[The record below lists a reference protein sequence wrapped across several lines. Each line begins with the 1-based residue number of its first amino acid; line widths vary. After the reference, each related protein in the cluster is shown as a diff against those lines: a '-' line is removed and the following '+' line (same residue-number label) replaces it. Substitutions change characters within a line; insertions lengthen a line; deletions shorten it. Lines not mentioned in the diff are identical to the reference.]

1 MKKTTVLLIAVLFM
15 VIGYAAYNATINIYG
30 DAKLAENL
38 SDFKVY
44 LSSLKVNGTEVEGIN
59 ETKDEFTVEDIN
71 GNISV
76 DIVNDSTEYDTEA
89 YLDCELEKEE
99 TNKTWV
105 YDYTG
110 GEQVF
115 TVPVTGTY
123 KLEVWGA
130 QGGYAKSSDI
140 LSGYGGYSVG
150 EIDLKTSD
158 YLYINVGGQGENN
171 LDPAQTAAGGYNG
184 GGTAAAGNVLVYS
197 GGGGGATHIAKTSG
211 ILSTLKDN
219 KDDIL
224 IVSGGGGPSGYFS
237 ASYGLYYG
245 YGGSGGGLSGNGGTS
260 EGAINENKGGLGGTQ
275 TTGYAFGQG
284 QTNGNFAGGGGFYGG
299 TAQTDYRGG
308 GGGSG
313 YIGNSLLKNKA
324 MYCYNCTESSEEATK
339 TISTTCVSPS
349 LTAKCAKIGNGY
361 ALITLLA
368 SSNDVATDK
377 VTISAQESVSQNIES
392 ISGKSLT
399 CKLSVNKISRTEVKY
414 VKRYIYDKGIK
425 DTSFTD
431 ITCGAFE
438 NKGSCTV
445 GENSITIA
453 NPSRPYSNAYII
465 TTEKVDLTNF
475 KTLNFNLKTSGTN
488 KYHFITIRTN
498 PLTNNDSYFDSNS
511 TLLER
516 IPIGYNGIFTVD
528 ISEIKESVYI
538 SLCQRQSTNDT
549 TSSTAIVNQIW
560 LE

>member
-1 MKKTTVLLIAVLFM
+1 MKKTAVLLIAILFM

-30 DAKLAENL
+30 NALLAENL

-44 LSSLKVNGTEVEGIN
+44 LSNLKVNGTEVDGIN
-59 ETKDEFTVEDIN
+59 DAKDEFTIEDIN
-71 GNISV
+71 GDISV

-89 YLDCELEKEE
+89 YLECELEKEE
-99 TNKTWV
+99 ANKTWA
-105 YDYTG
+105 YNYTG

-115 TVPVTGTY
+115 TVPISGTY
-123 KLEVWGA
+123 KLETWGA
-130 QGGYAKSSDI
+130 QGGYAKSSDV

-150 EIDLKTSD
+150 EIDLKTGNQ
-158 YLYINVGGQGENN
+158 LYINVGGQGENN
-171 LDPAQTAAGGYNG
+171 LDPAKTAAGGYNG

-197 GGGGGATHIAKTSG
+197 GGGGGATHIAKISG
-211 ILSTLKDN
+211 LLSSLENK
-219 KDDIL
+219 KDDVL

-245 YGGSGGGLSGNGGTS
+245 YGGSGGGFSGNNGTS
-260 EGAINENKGGLGGTQ
+260 EGAINVNTGGLGGTQ
-275 TTGYAFGQG
+275 TSGYAFGQG

-324 MYCYNCTESSEEATK
+324 MYCYNCAESSEEATK

-349 LTAKCAKIGNGY
+349 LTAKCAKTGNGY

-368 SSNDVATDK
+368 SSNDVTTDK
-377 VTISAQESVSQNIES
+377 VTISAQESVSQNMES
-392 ISGKSLT
+392 ISGKLLT
-399 CKLSVNKISRTEVKY
+399 CKLKVNKISRTEVKY
-414 VKRYIYDKGIK
+414 AKRYIYDKGIK

-445 GENSITIA
+445 GENSITIT
-453 NPSRPYSNAYII
+453 NPSIPYSNAYII
-465 TTEKVDLTNF
+465 TSDKIDLTNF
-475 KTLNFNLKTSGTN
+475 KTLNFNLTTSGTN
-488 KYHFITIRTN
+488 KYHFITIRTG

-516 IPIGYNGIFTVD
+516 IPIGYNGIFSVD
-528 ISEIKESVYI
+528 ISEIKDSVYI

-549 TSSTAIVNQIW
+549 TSSTAVVNQIW

>member
-1 MKKTTVLLIAVLFM
+1 MKKTTILIIVVLFM
-15 VIGYAAYNATINIYG
+15 VIGYAAYNTTINIYG
-30 DAKLAENL
+30 NGKLAENL

-44 LSSLKVNGTEVEGIN
+44 LSNLKVNGKEISGIN
-59 ETKDEFTVEDIN
+59 NTKDEFTIN
-71 GNISV
+71 DVNGDVSV
-76 DIVNDSTEYDTEA
+76 DVINDSTEYDTES
-89 YLDCELEKEE
+89 YLECELEKEE
-99 TNKTWV
+99 TNKIWT

-110 GEQVF
+110 GEQTF
-115 TVPVTGTY
+115 TVPTTGTY
-123 KLEVWGA
+123 KLETWGA

-150 EIDLKTSD
+150 EIDLKASD

-184 GGTAAAGNVLVYS
+184 GGTAAVGNVLVYS

-211 ILSTLKDN
+211 LLSTLENK

-224 IVSGGGGPSGYFS
+224 IVSGGGGPSGYFL

-245 YGGSGGGLSGNGGTS
+245 YGGSGGGFKGNDGTS
-260 EGAINENKGGLGGTQ
+260 EGTINVNTGGLGGTQ

-299 TAQTDYRGG
+299 TAKTDYRGG

-324 MYCYNCTESSEEATK
+324 MYCYNCTESSEEAAK

-349 LTAKCAKIGNGY
+349 LTAKCAKTGNGY
-361 ALITLLA
+361 ALITLLL
-368 SSNDVATDK
+368 SVNNIATDK
-377 VTISAQESVSQNIES
+377 VTITAQESVSQNMES
-392 ISGKSLT
+392 ISGKSIT
-399 CKLSVNKISRTEVKY
+399 CKLKVNKISRTEVKY
-414 VKRYIYDKGIK
+414 AKQYIYDRGIK
-425 DTSFTD
+425 DTNFTD
-431 ITCGAFE
+431 VTCGAFE
-438 NKGSCTV
+438 NNGSCTV
-445 GENSITIA
+445 GENSITIT

-465 TTEKVDLTNF
+465 TTKKVDLTNF
-475 KTLNFNLKTSGTN
+475 KTLNFNLKTNGTN
-488 KYHFITIRTN
+488 RHHFITIRTS
-498 PLTNNDSYFDSNS
+498 PLTDNGSYFDTNS

-516 IPIGYNGIFTVD
+516 IPIGYNGIFSVD
-528 ISEIKESVYI
+528 ISKIKESVYI

-549 TSSTAIVNQIW
+549 TSSTAVVNQIW